1 MCVLKYI
8 RYISY
13 IRVFPPVFS
22 ELKKAKKACIF
33 KGFRLFAHFLK
44 KNFSTPLPP
53 NLHTVTPLLAQSYPP
68 ICTPLPPLF
77 LKAFYKSKRVAGACL
92 LPLPL
97 CYSVGLSSGFF
108 FLVAVFLLGFL
119 ACSILSAFL
128 ASLAV
133 WSG

>member
-44 KNFSTPLPP
+44 KIFSTELPP

-77 LKAFYKSKRVAGACL
+77 LKAFYKSKRVAGAGIML
-92 LPLPL
+92 YIVVISLTVAQ
-97 CYSVGLSSGFF
+97 SVGTELPPFSCCLPPNFQKNKRRKS
-108 FLVAVFLLGFL
+108 
-119 ACSILSAFL
+119 
-128 ASLAV
+128 
-133 WSG
+133 